1 MKKFFSLSLALLLCV
16 ALSVPAFAVERAVP
30 TRAEALASV
39 QITLNQGGGSY
50 DFSDGAEKAFFVESP
65 MVLDYY
71 YDHTVDD
78 YVEAYPVKGYH
89 AGSENGT
96 ITVRHNGK
104 AGDRS
109 IIKIFFQLYKD
120 YRSAED
126 PPFVDGVTHRM
137 GLMDYRLVTGGKFFN
152 GEASPEVL
160 GLKYVDL
167 SAGQS
172 VTFSLPFTRNTRIDW
187 YDADTDLLEDPL
199 LLCVK
204 IFDPDF
210 TYKYET
216 TTLFKL
222 DEKNAA
228 VKSATT
234 APTQPTAPAAPSFA
248 DVKADAYYAGAVK
261 WAVEKGITAGTT
273 ATTFS
278 PNNTC
283 TTAQILTFLWRANGS
298 PAPTGNNA
306 AVPAGQY
313 YTDAANWALEK
324 GLTDNFSADTPAT
337 RAATVTYLWKLAGKP
352 AAEAAAFTDVDA
364 GAEYAQAVAWAVK
377 KGVTAGTSATTFA
390 PDNTCTRGQIVTFL
404 YRDLA

>member
-1 MKKFFSLSLALLLCV
+1 MKKFFSFSLALLLCA
-16 ALSVPAFAVERAVP
+16 ALSVPAFAVERTVP
-30 TRAEALASV
+30 TVAEGLAPV
-39 QITLNQGGGSY
+39 QLTLNQGGGSY
-50 DFSDGAEKAFFVESP
+50 DLTDSAEKTFNVESP
-65 MVLDYY
+65 MVLDSY

-78 YVEAYPVKGYH
+78 FVEAYPVESYV
-89 AGSENGT
+89 AVSRNST
-96 ITVRHNGK
+96 FTVRHNGK
-104 AGDRS
+104 AGDGSFITVSLDEYYVVDKDGTRNHYDWDGGGYLVNAGY
-109 IIKIFFQLYKD
+109 IIDNAL
-120 YRSAED
+120 D
-126 PPFVDGVTHRM
+126 PDVPEFG
-137 GLMDYRLVTGGKFFN
+137 GLAKLT
-152 GEASPEVL
+152 
-160 GLKYVDL
+160 
-167 SAGQS
+167 AGQS
-172 VTFSLPFTRNTRIDW
+172 VTFSAPFDSDRNDGDELVGLRVSIVYPELDYHYW
-187 YDADTDLLEDPL
+187 GILW
-199 LLCVK
+199 
-204 IFDPDF
+204 
-210 TYKYET
+210 
-216 TTLFKL
+216 FKL

-228 VKSATT
+228 VKPQPSAS
-234 APTQPTAPAAPSFA
+234 AFSDVAAGT
-248 DVKADAYYAGAVK
+248 YYADAVK

-324 GLTDNFSADTPAT
+324 GLTDDFSADTPAT

-404 YRDLA
+404 HRDLA

>member
-1 MKKFFSLSLALLLCV
+1 MKKFFSLSLALLLCA

-30 TRAEALASV
+30 SVAEGLAPV
-39 QITLNQGGGSY
+39 QVTLNQGGGSY
-50 DFSDGAEKAFFVESP
+50 DLSDSAEKTFDVESP
-65 MVLDYY
+65 MVLDSY

-78 YVEAYPVKGYH
+78 FVEAYPVESYV
-89 AGSENGT
+89 AVSRNST
-96 ITVRHNGK
+96 FTVRHNGK
-104 AGDRS
+104 AGDGS
-109 IIKIFFQLYKD
+109 FITVSLDSYV
-120 YRSAED
+120 YED
-126 PPFVDGVTHRM
+126 GTRNHYDWDGGAYLVNAGYFVDDALDPDVPKFG
-137 GLMDYRLVTGGKFFN
+137 GLVKLT
-152 GEASPEVL
+152 
-160 GLKYVDL
+160 
-167 SAGQS
+167 AGQS
-172 VTFSLPFTRNTRIDW
+172 VTFSVSFDSNVIDG
-187 YDADTDLLEDPL
+187 DDLDGGKLNDGDKLVMLRVSIVYPELDYSYWGIRSL
-199 LLCVK
+199 R
-204 IFDPDF
+204 
-210 TYKYET
+210 
-216 TTLFKL
+216 L

-228 VKSATT
+228 VKPQPSAS
-234 APTQPTAPAAPSFA
+234 AFSDVAAG
-248 DVKADAYYAGAVK
+248 AYYADAVK

-324 GLTDNFSADTPAT
+324 GLTDNFNADTPAT

-390 PDNTCTRGQIVTFL
+390 PGNTCTRGQIVTFL
-404 YRDLA
+404 HRSLA